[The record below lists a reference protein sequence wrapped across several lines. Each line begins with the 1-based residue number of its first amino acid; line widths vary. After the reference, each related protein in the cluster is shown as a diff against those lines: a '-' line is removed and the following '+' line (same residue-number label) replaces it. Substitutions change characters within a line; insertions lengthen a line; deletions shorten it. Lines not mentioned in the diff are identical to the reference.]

1 MITVRPS
8 ALPKLAVCRC
18 FESKPATSPEAAR
31 GTKLDAIIRAA
42 WNGEPIDADLPAED
56 EEAVAWALE
65 TLRALHIGGSKSEV
79 FTAEEQLRAVV
90 PVQGVEA
97 GTMDACCPSQAWL
110 ADFKTGQE
118 RNYMEQMAAYALACM
133 EAYWAEEWT
142 AHLLFIDQKKVTTHH
157 FTRQEAADIVRS
169 VVNAPIVATCCEYCG
184 WCAAQESCPAIQQAA
199 AEVTA
204 PDLPACTPSAVSRGE
219 LPSMLEALAASEEHA
234 HAFLSKLKVVNDWA
248 DLLKNRIKNR
258 LELENSDYF
267 SRVVTA
273 GRRVVSPADL
283 ATLMPAE
290 QVLPLC
296 TAINLKKA
304 EEALTSYNPAAE
316 LPESMIK
323 LWAPSVSLRLKTV
336 KKNLPKSE

>member
-65 TLRALHIGGSKSEV
+65 ALRALHLGGSKSEV
-79 FTAEEQLRAVV
+79 FTAEDQLRAVV

-142 AHLLFIDQKKVTTHH
+142 AHLLFVDQKKVVTHH
-157 FTRQEAADIVRS
+157 FTRQEAADIVRN
-169 VVNAPIVATCCEYCG
+169 VVNAPVVPTCCDYCG
-184 WCAAQESCPAIQQAA
+184 WCAAQESCPAIYSAA
-199 AEVTA
+199 VEVTG
-204 PDLPACTPSAVSRGE
+204 PELPACTPAAVSRGE
-219 LPSMLEALAASEEHA
+219 LPPVLDALVEDEEKA
-234 HAFLSKLKVVNDWA
+234 HEFLGKLKIVNDWA
-248 DLLKNRIKNR
+248 DLLKDKLKTK
-258 LELENSDYF
+258 LETTSSAYF
-267 SRVVTA
+267 SRVVVA
-273 GRRVVSPADL
+273 GRKVVPPADL
-283 ATLMPAE
+283 AGLMPAE
-290 QVLPLC
+290 QVLQLC
-296 TAINLKKA
+296 SALPLKKA
-304 EEALTSYNPAAE
+304 QDALASYDQDAVLPDE
-316 LPESMIK
+316 LVK
-323 LWAPSVSLRLKTV
+323 LGGSSVSLRLKTV
-336 KKNLPKSE
+336 KKSLNHNS

>member
-42 WNGEPIDADLPAED
+42 WNGEPIDADLPSED
-56 EEAVAWALE
+56 AEAVAWALE
-65 TLRALHIGGSKSEV
+65 ALRALHLGGSKSEV
-79 FTAEEQLRAVV
+79 FTAEDQLRAVV
-90 PVQGVEA
+90 PVQGVDA

-142 AHLLFIDQKKVTTHH
+142 AHLLFVDQKKVTTHH

-169 VVNAPIVATCCEYCG
+169 VVNAPVMPTCCEYCG

-199 AEVTA
+199 ADVTA
-204 PDLPACTPSAVSRGE
+204 PELPACTPAAVSGGE
-219 LPSMLEALAASEEHA
+219 LPPVLDALVENEEKA
-234 HAFLSKLKVVNDWA
+234 HEFLGKLKIVNDWA
-248 DLLKNRIKNR
+248 DLLKDRIKNR
-258 LELENSDYF
+258 LELQNSDYF

-304 EEALTSYNPAAE
+304 EEALTAHNPAAE

-336 KKNLPKSE
+336 KKNLPKPE

>member
-1 MITVRPS
+1 MITIRPS
-8 ALPKLAVCRC
+8 ALPKLAACRC
-18 FESKPATSPEAAR
+18 FESKPASSPEAAR

-42 WNGEPIDADLPAED
+42 WNGEPIDADLPEED

-65 TLRALHIGGSKSEV
+65 ALRSLHLGGSKNEV
-79 FTAEEQLRAVV
+79 FTNEEQLRAVV

-118 RNYMEQMAAYALACM
+118 RNYREQMAAYALACM

-142 AHLLFIDQKKVTTHH
+142 AHLLFVDQKKVVTHH
-157 FTRQEAADIVRS
+157 FTRQEAVDIVRS
-169 VVNAPIVATCCEYCG
+169 VVNAPVMPTCCEYCG
-184 WCAAQESCPAIQQAA
+184 WCSAQETCPAIQQAA

-204 PDLPACTPSAVSRGE
+204 PELPACTPAAASRGE
-219 LPSMLEALAASEEHA
+219 IPPVLAELVENEEKA

-248 DLLKNRIKNR
+248 ELLKDRIKNR
-258 LELENSDYF
+258 LEIQNSDYF

-296 TAINLKKA
+296 PAINLKKA
-304 EEALTSYNPAAE
+304 EEALTAHNPAAE
-316 LPESMIK
+316 LPESMVK

-336 KKNLPKSE
+336 KKNLPKPE

>member
-8 ALPKLAVCRC
+8 ALPKLAECRC

-65 TLRALHIGGSKSEV
+65 ALRTLHIGGSKSEV

-142 AHLLFIDQKKVTTHH
+142 AHLLFIDQKKVVTHH

-169 VVNAPIVATCCEYCG
+169 VVNAPIVASCCDYCG
-184 WCAAQESCPAIQQAA
+184 WCAAQEFCPAIQQAA
-199 AEVTA
+199 VEVTA

-219 LPSMLEALAASEEHA
+219 LPSVLEALASSEEHA

-248 DLLKNRIKNR
+248 DLLKDRIKNR
-258 LELENSDYF
+258 LKIEHSDYF

-296 TAINLKKA
+296 SAIPLKKA
-304 EEALTSYNPAAE
+304 EEALTAHNPAAE
-316 LPESMIK
+316 LPESMVK

-336 KKNLPKSE
+336 KKNLPKAE